1 MFLQQA
7 GTQVLFKRVGG
18 ETPPEPAWVATCHNE
33 NMVDLWTLTGAL
45 IKSVSYGGGVG
56 QWRMVPSAGHW
67 VPESE
72 EVFGYEL
79 TETPSDSDVP
89 TTAFS
94 ANGLE

>member
-1 MFLQQA
+1 MFLQQS

-33 NMVDLWTLTGAL
+33 NTLDLWTLTGAL

-56 QWRMVPSAGHW
+56 QWRMVPQAGHW
-67 VPESE
+67 VSESE
-72 EVFGYEL
+72 EVFDYVSEAL
-79 TETPSDSDVP
+79 TETVPDSP
-89 TTAFS
+89 II